1 MFLRLPLFISL
12 IRAFPWC
19 AVRGLWYV
27 VICSD
32 LGNCWMDWHFDFLS
46 QPVIISQC
54 VLYSLE
60 TSEHLWIAC
69 VSACVCL
76 IKKCCNSPLP
86 HHWPCYCCLTGQ
98 SNLVRTGGFVSGLCG
113 VAAEAESCTSKDG
126 VIICHVI
133 WSCEWTGAS
142 SSCAHWEPVSFG
154 NEDVSLCQVLEEG
167 GHTPISQTWNK

>member
-1 MFLRLPLFISL
+1 MQSG
-12 IRAFPWC
+12 W
-19 AVRGLWYV
+19 LWYV

-32 LGNCWMDWHFDFLS
+32 LGNCWMGWHFDFLS
-46 QPVIISQC
+46 QSVIISQC
-54 VLYSLE
+54 VLYSVE
-60 TSEHLWIAC
+60 TSEHLWIAW

-98 SNLVRTGGFVSGLCG
+98 SNLVRTGGLVSGLCG

-142 SSCAHWEPVSFG
+142 SSCAHWEPVSSG
-154 NEDVSLCQVLEEG
+154 NEDISLCQVLEEG
-167 GHTPISQTWNK
+167 GHAPISQTLNYNFFHRIRSHILLWM